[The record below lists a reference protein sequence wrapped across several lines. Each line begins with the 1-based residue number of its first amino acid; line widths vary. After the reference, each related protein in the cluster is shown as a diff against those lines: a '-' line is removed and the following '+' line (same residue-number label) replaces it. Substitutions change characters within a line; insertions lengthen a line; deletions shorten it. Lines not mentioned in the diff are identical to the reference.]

1 MYNFLIFFIEI
12 IFFFF
17 ETVQILLTIVIKHY
31 IFLVYFGKI
40 KIFKYQNYYSNFH
53 SLKEIILII
62 KTYHIIT
69 INITQIIDSIINSN
83 LYFPILK

>member
-69 INITQIIDSIINSN
+69 IKKIKKLYICKNRVMEIT
-83 LYFPILK
+83 F

>member
-53 SLKEIILII
+53 PLKEIILII

-69 INITQIIDSIINSN
+69 INITQIIDSTINSN